1 MNVKYIF
8 ILIKIIFFIANNQI
22 LLADEKTNNQ
32 KELAIHHFMQ
42 GEFLLNQ
49 GNYALAVL
57 EFQDALVID
66 PNASTIHISI
76 ADAYRRLGRSKHAED
91 HLQIAIDLD
100 PKELS
105 SREMLGHLYLINR
118 RYKEA
123 EKEFLVLSNLD
134 SDNDNYIITLA
145 DLAKLQ
151 DRWGQSVDYYL
162 KAFDLNSQ
170 NLKALENALQVCL
183 SAELFKRAEAIC
195 LKLAQNDSQNLNYWM
210 TYKQITAYNKNYDRT
225 FDAINQIER
234 IEGKSIKLLMEKSA
248 IKQEQDNNEEAVK
261 YLLEAFDENDP
272 NIEVIQRLVSL
283 YLETEKINDAE
294 YFNEILLRKFPDD
307 PSGFV
312 NASIIA
318 LNNSSPQTAVDYLRP
333 NIEKFEK
340 NYSANYLLGTSYY
353 QIDDLINAE
362 KYLLMALSIF
372 PGSRVSKHTLA
383 MIYDQNGSWIKSDSL
398 YLELISTD
406 SMDAQAYNNFAYS
419 LVERDDN
426 LELALEMSIIA
437 NRIQPKSAPYLDTLG
452 WIYFKLEQY
461 DKALE
466 YIQLSYS
473 IDNTNPVI
481 VEHLAD
487 ILKATDQISKAN
499 LIYMEAIGIGGDSLL
514 IHQKMK
520 TE

>member
-1 MNVKYIF
+1 MNV
-8 ILIKIIFFIANNQI
+8 NNQFYFITII
-22 LLADEKTNNQ
+22 LLILVNQTIFADEKTNNNE
-32 KELAIHHFMQ
+32 ELAIHHFMQ

-57 EFQDALVID
+57 EFQDALDKD
-66 PNASTIHISI
+66 PNAPTIHISI
-76 ADAYRRLGRSKHAED
+76 ADAYRRLGRAKHAEN

-100 PKELS
+100 PEELS

-123 EKEFLVLSNLD
+123 EKEFLILSNLD
-134 SDNDNYIITLA
+134 VHNDNYIVTLA

-151 DRWGQSVDYYL
+151 EKWGISVDYYL
-162 KAFDLNSQ
+162 KAYDINPQ

-183 SAELFKRAEAIC
+183 GAQLFKRAETIC
-195 LKLAQNDSQNLNYWM
+195 LKLAKNDSSNISYWM
-210 TYKQITAYNKNYDRT
+210 TYKQITAYNKNYERT
-225 FDAINQIER
+225 FDAINEIER
-234 IEGKSIKLLMEKSA
+234 IEGTSVKLLMEKSA
-248 IKQEQDNNEEAVK
+248 IKQEQDDNEEAVK
-261 YLLEAFDENDP
+261 YLLEALDENKP
-272 NIEVIQRLVSL
+272 NIEVIQRLVSI
-283 YLETEKINDAE
+283 YLENENIKEAE
-294 YFNEILLRKFPDD
+294 YFNEILLKEFPED
-307 PSGFV
+307 PSGFI
-312 NASIIA
+312 NASIIS
-318 LNNSSPQTAVDYLRP
+318 LNNSSPQKAIEYLRP
-333 NIEKFEK
+333 NIEKFGK
-340 NYSANYLLGTSYY
+340 NYSANYLLGTAYY
-353 QIDDLINAE
+353 QIDDLINSE
-362 KYLLMALSIF
+362 KYLLMALLIF
-372 PGSRVSKHTLA
+372 PGSRASKHTLA

-398 YLELISTD
+398 YQELISTD
-406 SMDAQAYNNFAYS
+406 STDAQAYNNFAYS
-419 LVERDDN
+419 LVERNDN

-466 YIQLSYS
+466 YIQASYS

-499 LIYMEAIGIGGDSLL
+499 LIYMEAIDIGGDSLL

-520 TE
+520 IE

>member
-1 MNVKYIF
+1 MNVKYLSNF
-8 ILIKIIFFIANNQI
+8 INITLFIIINH
-22 LLADEKTNNQ
+22 LVLADENTNNN

-57 EFQDALVID
+57 EFQDALDID

-76 ADAYRRLGRSKHAED
+76 ADAYRRLGRAKHAED
-91 HLQIAIDLD
+91 HLRIAIDLD
-100 PKELS
+100 PEELS

-123 EKEFLVLSNLD
+123 EKEFLILSNLD
-134 SDNDNYIITLA
+134 AYNDNYLVTLA
-145 DLAKLQ
+145 DLAKIQ
-151 DRWGQSVDYYL
+151 EKWGLSVDYYL
-162 KAFDLNSQ
+162 KAFDYNPQ

-183 SAELFKRAEAIC
+183 GAELFKKAEKIC
-195 LKLAQNDSQNLNYWM
+195 LMLAQNDPSNISYWK
-210 TYKQITAYNKNYDRT
+210 TYKQITAFNKNYDRT
-225 FDAINQIER
+225 FDAINEIEL
-234 IEGKSIKLLMEKSA
+234 IEGTSIKLLMEKSA
-248 IKQEQDNNEEAVK
+248 IKQEQDNNEEAIK
-261 YLLEAFDENDP
+261 FLLEAFDENDP
-272 NIEVIQRLVSL
+272 NIEVTQRLVSI
-283 YLETEKINDAE
+283 YLEIEKYNDAE
-294 YFNEILLRKFPDD
+294 YFNKILLKEFPGD
-307 PSGFV
+307 PSGFI

-318 LNNSSPQTAVDYLRP
+318 LNNSSPQKAIEYLRP
-333 NIEKFEK
+333 YIEKFEK

-353 QIDDLINAE
+353 QTDDLINSE
-362 KYLLMALSIF
+362 KYLLIALSIF
-372 PGSRVSKHTLA
+372 PGSRASKHTLA
-383 MIYDQNGSWIKSDSL
+383 MIYDQSGSWIKSDSL

-406 SMDAQAYNNFAYS
+406 STDAQAYNNFAYS
-419 LVERDDN
+419 LAERNDN

-437 NRIQPKSAPYLDTLG
+437 NRIQPESAPYLDTMG

-466 YIQLSYS
+466 YIQASYS

-499 LIYMEAIGIGGDSLL
+499 LIYMEAIDIGGDSLL

-520 TE
+520 IK